1 MCLSEVFAEERFSEG
16 GGCEKAAG
24 AGIQHE
30 LGKET
35 VFAPLFC
42 LKVLHVHWGSLSGV
56 KTPLFRLGNTV
67 NSLDAAKRT
76 LRLSDPVL
84 RLCLTVSNLNRAL
97 YFICD
102 NVLWA
107 RKVGLLQDLD
117 KERWRL
123 NASRYY
129 YFALVMSLTR
139 DAYVIAQIMVQRARH
154 RQKAGQQM
162 DGHAAGAS
170 HFLPKVDAFLSLLF
184 ESLRN
189 HPPVVLDT
197 VKNVCDLLIPLDRL
211 GIYQTNAGVV
221 GFCGLLSSLLGTTCL
236 PLCLTLEAQGCSE
249 IRAHTCTHL
258 YTHLYTVSEPLAQL

>member
-1 MCLSEVFAEERFSEG
+1 MEHFIKFTNQSQGRDRIFRATQYTCVFLRYLLRNDSAREEAVKKLQGLES
-16 GGCEKAAG
+16 
-24 AGIQHE
+24 
-30 LGKET
+30 
-35 VFAPLFC
+35 
-42 LKVLHVHWGSLSGV
+42 SMSSGR
-56 KTPLFRLGNTV
+56 KLFRLGNTV

-84 RLCLTVSNLNRAL
+84 RFCLTVSNLNRAL

-107 RKVGLLQDLD
+107 RNVGLLRDLD

-211 GIYQTNAGVV
+211 GIYQTNSGVV
-221 GFCGLLSSLLGTTCL
+221 GFCGLLSSLLGVL
-236 PLCLTLEAQGCSE
+236 S
-249 IRAHTCTHL
+249 
-258 YTHLYTVSEPLAQL
+258 LARPSLKMAP